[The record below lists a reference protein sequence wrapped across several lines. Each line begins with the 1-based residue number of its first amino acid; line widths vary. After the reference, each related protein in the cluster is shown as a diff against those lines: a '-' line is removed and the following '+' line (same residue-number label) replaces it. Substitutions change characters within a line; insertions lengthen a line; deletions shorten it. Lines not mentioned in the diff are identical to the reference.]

1 VPGQQIASLR
11 LTPAQARPGESVLVE
26 ALDADGEPVQAT
38 DVVINGVRGA
48 RQFVQFDSI
57 GDYEVRAVAGDPGAM
72 SAQSASVTVA
82 HDDVAAA
89 LLPARFPILQA
100 RRPAAARTA
109 YSIAFNAQDTDAYT
123 VGLARAFGDDG
134 ADPAALTPASTV
146 TSWVWDFGTGETVH
160 TTSPEVE
167 YDFEA
172 HLAVDQEHQLFDV
185 GCELTMADGS
195 TSTVTRTLS
204 VVNAYAVC
212 RARGVLAPPV
222 TAVSP
227 AKKVFKA
234 YQANAVVRNPESFP
248 VTLTSRR
255 FQWGE
260 AQSERTTA
268 LTPLDAPV
276 VIPEGASVTL
286 SVSVGFDV
294 VPADVHSFNVLW
306 LGHDDSGRIVHIETT
321 FDVPL
326 PDHRTLGARWGQIAM
341 TRMLAHGLDDV
352 ARYAGVDAVEDPG
365 HDTDIVDSVT
375 RLRERGGIGDLLV
388 QHEGV
393 EGGLGGV
400 REGFGHVRVERGGLG
415 GIAHRVRPVGLGG
428 FGKLRAQG
436 VQVGHGG
443 LQDAVREAP
452 AEQVPAQAQAAPAVA
467 ADGLE
472 AIALRSGVDLAAL
485 NAVAVAEA
493 PVGINATIVGSL
505 AELFDNDSLATVLTR
520 GSEAVE
526 QPGAV
531 GRVSL
536 SQSLVDLGGWAKAI
550 QLDLSGPDEGRV
562 CDPDNLPDDAGEDWA
577 CQIVPKGDGTPEMV
591 EWHRPARFLNARKGD
606 LVLAPGGPAGFIG
619 GLLGQV
625 TPPQRYAHMGIM
637 SRNYDMITH
646 CTFADERL
654 KDHPNGAID
663 LGPFGSEPAP
673 TQGFEP
679 DVLRYGWP
687 GTITQWIGG
696 ATDTG
701 RLADPAA
708 VADPTSVAP
717 GADVA
722 EVDAVDPNGRV
733 YKLAPFDRYP
743 KVSFSGESW
752 QVIPPLVIK
761 PNPAL
766 ETTEVR
772 QALHRLA
779 DACRQDTGKTHY
791 SFFAYSDAR
800 KALTDT
806 STVAGAWHE
815 GTYPAVCSSFIWA
828 TARRLG
834 LQLEGPGG
842 LARPQDLEPADSP
855 AVEVGDGTPDGLY
868 LYTEDERT
876 QAAKWFH
883 ERLHTEVMD
892 NVKGKVKDK
901 IGNIGAFD
909 ELLGG
914 LINLLSDMADDVAN
928 QMCNAFASDWCDTD
942 AKDSDRWSSP
952 GTGIAVSP
960 DDTMRWDGPDTG
972 GLFGYAVPAV
982 YAPPTVEQGPRYA
995 WHFAPTKGTVHGT
1008 VRADGAPKRGALVQV
1023 NDSAW
1028 GTTHT
1033 GADGS
1038 YSLPKVPFGR
1048 YEVKAQFDRGDGA
1061 LYNGS
1066 QTIDLEQVDQVVD
1079 FGLVQPREANRLMSI
1094 TGSHYY
1100 MKYYVVGRNPRT
1112 DPAYPFGFTR
1122 GVTPVPDSMRTTAYT
1137 GSDFHGIFGVSSFLF
1152 NWLAGGTVQW
1162 AVNWSVCQD
1171 SALADKVAHALTDG
1185 VDFLSF
1191 GFIPD
1196 LFGSEVKG
1204 QDMRTGVLAPGA
1216 VAEDSIRIGPDD
1228 GTTGLLSFRLENLQ
1242 L

>member
-1 VPGQQIASLR
+1 M
-11 LTPAQARPGESVLVE
+11 E
-26 ALDADGEPVQAT
+26 DT

-48 RQFVQFDSI
+48 RQFVQFGSV
-57 GDYEVRAVAGDPGAM
+57 GDYEVRAVAGEPGAL
-72 SAQSASVTVA
+72 SAQSASIAVVHDTV
-82 HDDVAAA
+82 VAE
-89 LLPARFPILQA
+89 LLPSRFPILQA
-100 RRPAAARTA
+100 RLPAAARAA

-123 VGLARAFGDDG
+123 VRLARAFAEDA
-134 ADPAALTPASTV
+134 ADLATLTPASTV
-146 TSWVWDFGTGETVH
+146 TSWTWDFGTGDIVQ
-160 TTSPEVE
+160 TTSPEIE

-185 GCELTMADGS
+185 ACELAMADGT

-227 AKKVFKA
+227 AKKVLKA
-234 YQANAVVRNPESFP
+234 YQANAVVRNPEAFP

-260 AQSERTTA
+260 AESEQTTA
-268 LTPLDAPV
+268 LTLLDAPI
-276 VIPEGASVTL
+276 VIPERASVTL
-286 SVSVGFDV
+286 SVSVGFDT
-294 VPADVHSFNVLW
+294 VPPEVHSFNVLW

-321 FDVPL
+321 FDVLL

-352 ARYAGVDAVEDPG
+352 ARYAAVDAVQDPG
-365 HDTDIVDSVT
+365 QHTDIVDSVT
-375 RLRERGGIGDLLV
+375 RLQERGGIGDLLV
-388 QHEGV
+388 QHDAM
-393 EGGLGGV
+393 EGGIHH
-400 REGFGHVRVERGGLG
+400 GFGHVQVQQGGIG
-415 GIAHRVRPVGLGG
+415 GIAEQLQQQAPIGRGD
-428 FGKLRAQG
+428 LRAQG
-436 VQVGHGG
+436 VQVGHGA
-443 LQDAVREAP
+443 LQDAIGELHVDPVPVEVAP
-452 AEQVPAQAQAAPAVA
+452 LEVTPVEVTPVAVTPVAVTPVAVAPVEAQAAPAVA
-467 ADGLE
+467 ADRLD
-472 AIALRSGVDLAAL
+472 AITLRSGVDLAAL
-485 NAVAVAEA
+485 NAVAVPEA
-493 PVGINATIVGSL
+493 PVGVNGSIVGSL
-505 AELFDNDSLATVLTR
+505 TDLFANDALASVLTR
-520 GSEAVE
+520 GSDAGEPA
-526 QPGAV
+526 GAG

-536 SQSLVDLGGWAKAI
+536 SSALLDLGGWAKLI
-550 QLDLSGPDEGRV
+550 QIGINNPGEGKV

-577 CQIVPKGDGTPEMV
+577 CQIVAKGDGSPQMV
-591 EWHRPARFLNARKGD
+591 DWHRPARIVNARKGD
-606 LVLAPGGPAGFIG
+606 LILAPGGPAGFIG

-637 SRNYDMITH
+637 SRNFDMITH

-654 KDHPNGAID
+654 KDHPKGAID

-708 VADPTSVAP
+708 VADPTSVVP

-722 EVDAVDPNGRV
+722 EVDAIDPDGKP

-766 ETTEVR
+766 ETGEIR

-779 DACRQDTGKTHY
+779 DACRLDTGKTHY

-800 KALTDT
+800 KALTDV

-828 TARRLG
+828 AARRLG

-842 LARPQDLEPADSP
+842 LARPQDLEASDFP

-868 LYTEDERT
+868 AYTEDERT
-876 QAAKWFH
+876 QAAHWFH
-883 ERLHTEVMD
+883 ERLHTEVLD
-892 NVKGKVKDK
+892 NVKEKVKNK
-901 IGNIGAFD
+901 IGNIGKFD

-914 LINLLSDMADDVAN
+914 LINLFSDMADDVAN

-982 YAPPTVEQGPRYA
+982 YAPPTVEQGPKYA
-995 WHFAPTKGTVHGT
+995 WHFAPTKGTVHGA
-1008 VRADGAPKRGALVQV
+1008 VRADGSPKQGALVQV

-1028 GTTHT
+1028 GTTYT
-1033 GADGS
+1033 QGDGT
-1038 YSLPKVPFGR
+1038 YTLPKVPFGR

-1066 QTIDLEQVDQVVD
+1066 QTIDLQQVDQVVD
-1079 FGLVQPREANRLMSI
+1079 FGLVQPREANRLIFI

-1100 MKYYVVGRNPRT
+1100 MKYYVIGRNPRT
-1112 DPAYPFGFTR
+1112 EPAYPFAVIRT
-1122 GVTPVPDSMRTTAYT
+1122 VTPTPDSMRTTAFR
-1137 GSDFHGIFGVSSFLF
+1137 GSDFHGIFGVSSFLL
-1152 NWLAGGTVQW
+1152 NWQAGGTVQW

-1171 SALADKVAHALTDG
+1171 SALADHVAHALTDG
-1185 VDFLSF
+1185 VDTLSF

-1196 LFGSEVKG
+1196 LFGSEVNG

-1216 VAEDSIRIGPDD
+1216 VAEDSIRIGPGD
-1228 GTTGLLSFRLENLQ
+1228 GTTGLLNFRLENLQ